1 MNHGCDMEFIENA
14 FSSANMQVLLSTKK
28 KKNMQVPHPLLQNFA
43 QAMHCGGPP
52 MNKLFLG

>member
-28 KKNMQVPHPLLQNFA
+28 KKKHAGTPSIVAKFCTGNALWGSA
-43 QAMHCGGPP
+43 DE
-52 MNKLFLG
+52 